1 MCTEKADP
9 RIPPGEVADIRVE
22 SGPAMIKSENA
33 RSNGRT
39 FVDIKGG
46 DLRSCVAE
54 AQCMLDRDE
63 YRDTE
68 RSLHS

>member
-33 RSNGRT
+33 RPSGWP
-39 FVDIKGG
+39 FVDIKGR
-46 DLRSCVAE
+46 DLGS
-54 AQCMLDRDE
+54 
-63 YRDTE
+63 
-68 RSLHS
+68 